1 MATQVSQAAQ
11 TLAAQTVTTQP
22 GNGSVA
28 PPAAITLAPTIN
40 PRDYVSATGPAS
52 ATVPSTV
59 PTTAPRSPT
68 TAPAEPPKTAAAIV
82 QTEAEAE
89 AESESTRKHILSDA
103 WLRELE
109 AKAQAQW
116 RAIVGVV

>member
-1 MATQVSQAAQ
+1 MATQVSQATQ
-11 TLAAQTVTTQP
+11 TLASQTVTTQP

-40 PRDYVSATGPAS
+40 PRGYVSATGPAS
-52 ATVPSTV
+52 
-59 PTTAPRSPT
+59 TA
-68 TAPAEPPKTAAAIV
+68 APAEPPKPAADLA
-82 QTEAEAE
+82 QAEPEA
-89 AESESTRKHILSDA
+89 TRNRAFSDA

-116 RAIVGVV
+116 RAIVGVGGGAGR